1 MQILYNERYRGWII
15 QSLAIVTVLLV
26 IGAVAN
32 NVSNN
37 LAANGIATGFGFLS
51 ETAGYE
57 VTMSLIEYSAS
68 DTHWDAYLVGLLNTL
83 VVSILGI
90 ITATLMGLFVALG
103 RLSSNW
109 LLSRLCYAYL
119 EYFRNVPIIIH
130 LIIAYGILLSL
141 PPLKRAWNFFDMIV
155 LSNRGLT
162 IPAPQFG
169 ADFYYVL
176 GALLLGF
183 VASEYTG
190 RYSKRKFDETG
201 RLMPYLILKRMGLLI
216 LPAMVVYCSV
226 DAPMTWSVPVLKGFN
241 LQGGIN
247 FSPEFG
253 ALWLATTIY
262 FGAHISEVIRS
273 GILAVPKGQLD
284 ASLALGLRPMR
295 AMFLIILPQAMRI
308 IVPPM
313 ANYYVN
319 IIKNSTLGVA
329 IGYAD
334 LMSTTGGTSLNI
346 TGQAIECLIMVMATF
361 SVFNLITAIF
371 MNWYN
376 AKVTLVE
383 R

>member
-1 MQILYNERYRGWII
+1 MKILYNERYRGWII
-15 QSLAIVTVLLV
+15 QGLTVFFVLLF
-26 IGAVAN
+26 IGMIVN

-37 LAANGIATGFGFLS
+37 LATNGIATGFGFLGQ
-51 ETAGYE
+51 TAGYE
-57 VTMSLIEYSAS
+57 ITMSLIEYSAS
-68 DTHWDAYLVGLLNTL
+68 DTHWDAYVVGLLNTL
-83 VVSILGI
+83 VISVLGI

-130 LIIAYGILLSL
+130 LIIFYGVVLSL
-141 PPLKRAWNFFDMIV
+141 PPLKKAWSFFDAIV

-162 IPAPQFG
+162 LPVPQFG
-169 ADFYYVL
+169 PDFRYVVIAL
-176 GALLLGF
+176 FIGA
-183 VASEYTG
+183 AAAWYIG
-190 RYSKRKFDETG
+190 RHSKRVFDETG
-201 RLMPYLILKRMGLLI
+201 QRSSYLLLKRLGLLI
-216 LPAMVVYCSV
+216 IPSMIIYWSV
-226 DAPMTWSVPVLKGFN
+226 GSPVTWSVPELKGFN

-247 FSPEFG
+247 VSPEFA
-253 ALWLATTIY
+253 ALWMATTIY

-273 GILAVPKGQLD
+273 GILAVPKGQFD
-284 ASLALGLRPMR
+284 ASLALGIRPMR
-295 AMFLIILPQAMRI
+295 TMFLIILPQAMRI

-346 TGQAIECLIMVMATF
+346 TGQAVECLIMVMATF
-361 SVFNLITAIF
+361 SLFNLITAMF

-376 AKVTLVE
+376 SKVTLVE

>member
-1 MQILYNERYRGWII
+1 MHILYNERYRAWII
-15 QSLAIVTVLLV
+15 QGLTVFIVLLF
-26 IGAVAN
+26 IGMVAN

-37 LAANGIATGFGFLS
+37 LDKNGIATGFGFLS
-51 ETAGYE
+51 QTAGYE
-57 VTMSLIEYSAS
+57 ISMSLIEYSAA
-68 DTHWDAYLVGLLNTL
+68 DTHWDAYVVGLLNTL
-83 VVSILGI
+83 LVAILGI
-90 ITATLMGLFVALG
+90 ITATLLGFFVALG

-130 LIIAYGILLSL
+130 LIITYGVVLSL
-141 PPLKRAWNFFDMIV
+141 PPIKQAWHFFDAIV

-162 IPAPQFG
+162 VPSPQFG
-169 ADFYYVL
+169 PGFTYV
-176 GALLLGF
+176 AITLLLGA
-183 VASEYTG
+183 ASAWFLG
-190 RYSKRKFDETG
+190 RYSRRVFDETEK
-201 RLMPYLILKRMGLLI
+201 LPCYMLLKHISLLFI
-216 LPAMVVYCSV
+216 PAMIVYWIA
-226 DAPMTWSVPVLKGFN
+226 DTPITWSIPVLKGFN

-273 GILAVPKGQLD
+273 GILAVPKGQLE
-284 ASLALGLRPMR
+284 ASLALGVRPMR
-295 AMFLIILPQAMRI
+295 TMFLVIMPQAMRI

-313 ANYYVN
+313 ANYYIN
-319 IIKNSTLGVA
+319 IIKTSTLGVA
-329 IGYAD
+329 IGYPD

-346 TGQAIECLIMVMATF
+346 TGQAVECLIMVMATF
-361 SVFNLITAIF
+361 SLFNLITGLF